1 MKALFKKIFNL
12 LFPSDTPTPTPAP
25 SPVAAVNR
33 PTVASLEPIEEFQL
47 LLDREKIKHFTA
59 KELFFRGN
67 SDKKLQLNT
76 DPPKKYWNN
85 MIETV
90 KVADAARE
98 LLGRPLRVN
107 SAYRSPAYNR
117 AIKGST
123 NSQHLYF
130 RALDLSTT
138 APKSLAKALN
148 DLRSQGVFKGGIGV
162 YKSFV
167 HLDTRGTNA
176 NW

>member
-1 MKALFKKIFNL
+1 MRNFLKKILEL
-12 LFPSDTPTPTPAP
+12 LFPAELTPSTPSISSTPSASPTPTLTA
-25 SPVAAVNR
+25 
-33 PTVASLEPIEEFQL
+33 EEEFQL
-47 LLDREKIKHFTA
+47 LLNKAKIKHFTA

-90 KVADAARE
+90 KVADAARD

-107 SAYRSPAYNR
+107 SAYRSPAYNK

-130 RALDLSTT
+130 RALDLGTT
-138 APKSLAKALN
+138 APKTLAKALN
-148 DLRSQGVFKGGIGV
+148 ELRSQGVFKGGIGV
-162 YKSFV
+162 YKTFV